1 MRILG
6 ISTLGRGSAV
16 ALVDDHSVQFAV
28 EEEKLNRLQD
38 FPDVP
43 RLALER
49 CLKDM
54 RLELS
59 GLRSIALAIRE
70 APAPGRKRPARTE
83 AHQQLLQLLS
93 DGRRVTHFD
102 HHLCH
107 AASAYYTSGMIQAI
121 DPFMIYGPSFSSLQ
135 NVDSI
140 VSINIVLWAIR
151 FPDLRCLWVYSLWQS
166 CPPWH

>member
-70 APAPGRKRPARTE
+70 APPPGRKRPARTE
-83 AHQQLLQLLS
+83 AHQQLLQLLRG
-93 DGRRVTHFD
+93 GRRVTHFD

-107 AASAYYTSGMIQAI
+107 AASAYYTSGMDRALILTLDEGA
-121 DPFMIYGPSFSSLQ
+121 SSQSGLIG
-135 NVDSI
+135 VREDGE
-140 VSINIVLWAIR
+140 IR
-151 FPDLRCLWVYSLWQS
+151 PLVASRSSV
-166 CPPWH
+166 P